1 MSAPPA
7 ERLTAVLHAAQY
19 LSNLS
24 PDQDPWGE
32 LEKALSTF
40 FAFDLVL
47 VVGTD
52 VVGTDEGELKLLH
65 RPFSRGLPV
74 DEVLR
79 LTQDEVRA
87 VLATGFLGS
96 QTLHTPA
103 CSVALLPLPRDRRV
117 AAVAIVGRS
126 GVEPFSKEELE
137 ILLALGGLFANVVA
151 RVETERELRDH
162 RQHLEQLVAERTDE
176 LQRSNARLAA
186 ESAERQQAVQALRA
200 REAEV
205 RASDRRK
212 TEFLAMLSH
221 ELRNPLAPIRNSLF
235 VLERSPAGGDKAR
248 QAQAVIARQ
257 VGHLSRL
264 VDDLL
269 DITRISRGKI
279 TLQPQPL
286 ELCELVRRTV
296 EDHRSLF
303 ERNDVTLELTVS
315 PTPVCVTGDLTRLAQ
330 VVGNLLGN
338 AAKFSGRGGV
348 TRVSVSADAAA
359 ARAFIRVADT
369 GVGIAPETLARLF
382 QPFVQADM
390 PPDRNR
396 GGLGLGLALVKG
408 LVELHGGEISAHSAG
423 LGQGAQFVVSLP
435 TAEVRA
441 ATTLP
446 PAAGAGTRARRVLII
461 EDNADAADSL
471 RIVLEF
477 GGHVVEVA
485 YSGPAGLALARTFE
499 PEVVLC
505 DIGLPGM
512 DGFEVARAIRA
523 DGARKG
529 IVLVALSGY
538 ALPEDLQRA
547 AQAGFDRHLAKPPD
561 LEQIARLL
569 ADPLSDP
576 PDGP

>member
-1 MSAPPA
+1 MSELPA

-19 LSNLS
+19 LSNLG
-24 PDQDPWGE
+24 PDQDPWGA
-32 LEKALSTF
+32 LERALSTF

-47 VVGTD
+47 MVGVD
-52 VVGTDEGELKLLH
+52 GGEPRLLQP
-65 RPFSRGLPV
+65 PFSRGLSA

-79 LTQDEVRA
+79 LASDEVQA
-87 VLATGFLGS
+87 VVTTGFLGS
-96 QTLHTPA
+96 QTFAAPA
-103 CSVALLPLPRDRRV
+103 CAVALLPLPRDRRI
-117 AAVAIVGRS
+117 AAVAIVGRG

-137 ILLALGGLFANVVA
+137 ILLALGGLFGNVVA

-162 RQHLEQLVAERTDE
+162 RQHLEELVAERTVE
-176 LQRSNARLAA
+176 LASTNARLAR

-200 REAEV
+200 SEGELRDA
-205 RASDRRK
+205 DRRK

-235 VLERSPAGGDKAR
+235 VLDRSPPGGDKAR
-248 QAQAVIARQ
+248 HAQAVIARQ
-257 VGHLSRL
+257 VNHLARL

-279 TLQPQPL
+279 ELQLQPL
-286 ELCELVRRTV
+286 ELCELVRRTA

-303 ERNDVTLELTVS
+303 ERNDVRLELS
-315 PTPVCVTGDLTRLAQ
+315 LPPEPVRVTGDVTRLAQ

-348 TRVSVSADAAA
+348 TRVSVSADANGRYAL
-359 ARAFIRVADT
+359 IRVADT
-369 GVGIAPETLARLF
+369 GIGIGPETLARLF
-382 QPFVQADM
+382 QPFVQAEM
-390 PPDRNR
+390 PSDRNR

-423 LGQGAQFVVSLP
+423 LGQGAQFVVRLP
-435 TAEVRA
+435 AAAAPA
-441 ATTLP
+441 ATTQPP
-446 PAAGAGTRARRVLII
+446 PASAVARPRRVLII

-471 RIVLEF
+471 RIVLELN
-477 GGHVVEVA
+477 GHLVEVA
-485 YSGPAGLALARTFE
+485 YNGPDGLALTRAFE

-512 DGFEVARAIRA
+512 DGLEVARAIRA
-523 DGARKG
+523 DGARSKQ

-538 ALPEDLQRA
+538 AQPEDLRRA
-547 AQAGFDRHLAKPPD
+547 AHAGFDHHLAKPPD
-561 LEQIARLL
+561 LEQIAQLL
-569 ADPLSDP
+569 ANP
-576 PDGP
+576 PAAPPSTESG